1 MSSSRTIIV
10 TGAAG
15 FIGAALVERLL
26 KMNEVVI
33 GIDNLNSYYST
44 SLKLKRLKLI
54 DELVGESNL
63 KKNWHFYKKDIKV
76 MDEMKLI
83 FRKFKPDIVIHLAA
97 QAGVR
102 YSLQHPSEYIDSNI
116 LGFFNI
122 LEMCRQYYVKHFVY
136 ASSSSVYGA
145 NKLLP
150 FKETDPVNHP
160 ISLYAATKRSNELM
174 AHSYSHLYNFSATGL
189 RFFTVYGPWGRP
201 DMAPMIFSK
210 AIVRQEPIEL
220 FNGGKMKRDFT
231 FIDDAVE
238 AIVRCANK
246 LASPEK
252 EFDRYK
258 PNPSTS
264 FSAHRIFNVGN
275 NKAVNLLYFLELLE
289 KMLGKKAIIKKLEM
303 QPGDVQETLCDNS
316 NLANWIGFSPDT
328 SIEKGIGIFA
338 KWYQQYSES

>member
-1 MSSSRTIIV
+1 MGSSRTILV

-15 FIGAALVERLL
+15 FIGASLVEKLL
-26 KMNEVVI
+26 RMNEVVV
-33 GIDNLNSYYST
+33 GIDNINSYYSK

-54 DELVGESNL
+54 DELVKESNL
-63 KKNWHFYKKDIKV
+63 SKNWHFYKKDIKIIDD
-76 MDEMKLI
+76 MRLI
-83 FRKFKPDIVIHLAA
+83 FSKFKPDIVVNLAA

-102 YSLQHPSEYIDSNI
+102 YSLQNPPEYIDSNI

-122 LEMCRQYYVKHFVY
+122 LEMCRQFKVEHLIY

-145 NKLLP
+145 NKKLP
-150 FKETDPVNHP
+150 FKENDPVNHP

-174 AHSYSHLYNFSATGL
+174 AHSYSHLYKFSATGL

-220 FNGGKMKRDFT
+220 FNEGNMKRDFT

-238 AIVRCANK
+238 AIVLCSKK
-246 LASPEK
+246 LTTPDK
-252 EFDRYK
+252 DFNRYK

-264 FSAHRIFNVGN
+264 FSSHRIFNVGN
-275 NKAVNLLYFLELLE
+275 NKSVNLLYFLELLE
-289 KMLGKKAIIKKLEM
+289 KMLGKKAIIKKMEM
-303 QPGDVQETLCDNS
+303 QPGDVQETLCDNTS
-316 NLANWIGFSPDT
+316 LQNWISFAPDT
-328 SIEKGIGIFA
+328 SIEKGVEIFS
-338 KWYQQYSES
+338 KWYQEYSAS